1 MTRLSARLKRLEALS
16 ASMSDAALVEAI
28 LSREP
33 DPTAWLLAPGG
44 SAAEKSALLDHIL
57 KQVDG
62 RSKGL
67 PQERTIQ

>member
-1 MTRLSARLKRLEALS
+1 
-16 ASMSDAALVEAI
+16 MSDAALVEAI
-28 LSREP
+28 LSREA

-44 SAAEKSALLDHIL
+44 NATEKSGLWGHIL

-67 PQERTIQ
+67 PQERTVQ

>member
-1 MTRLSARLKRLEALS
+1 MPRLSARLERLEALGG
-16 ASMSDAALVEAI
+16 SMSDAALVEAI
-28 LSREP
+28 LSREA

-44 SAAEKSALLDHIL
+44 NATEKSGLWGHIL

-67 PQERTIQ
+67 PQERTVQ

>member
-1 MTRLSARLKRLEALS
+1 
-16 ASMSDAALVEAI
+16 MSDAALVEAI

-44 SAAEKSALLDHIL
+44 NAAEKSALLDHIL

-67 PQERTIQ
+67 PQERKLQ